1 MRLSSLF
8 IILLLATAAIG
19 QDAKIESPYFITE
32 GIAPGAFPLQS
43 TDVDV
48 SITGPIANVVVRQV
62 YHNHDDQPI
71 EATYV
76 FPASTRAAVHG
87 MTMRIGDRVVEAEIK
102 EKQAARKTYTDAKEA
117 GKRTSLLEQHE
128 SNVFQMSV
136 ANILPGESIEIE
148 LRYTEFL
155 LFEDQQYS
163 FVYPTV
169 VGPRYTGE
177 QAAEYAAQPYTK
189 AGVASTSTFDID
201 VDITMPIPVY
211 NISSRAHAVSVV
223 RLTDRDYQIHLDHS
237 DGYAG
242 NRDYILN
249 YSLAG
254 DEAIAGAITTSFGG
268 ENFFLCQ
275 VEAPEVCE
283 ERQIV
288 PREYIFIVDVS
299 GSMGGFPLTVSKE
312 LMRNLL
318 TGLKQTD
325 HFNIL
330 FFAGGNWMLSPQSL
344 PATQRNIDDAIA
356 AVDKQS
362 GGGGTNMLQ
371 AIKRS
376 MAEPKQAGTSRSFVI
391 VTDGYVSID
400 RTAMDYVRDH
410 LGTANFFAF
419 GIGSSVNRQLIE
431 GLAHVGNAKP
441 FVVTEPSAASAVAQK
456 LHKYI
461 NEPVLTDIRISS
473 NAPLYDLAFDHIPDL
488 MAGRPIYFF
497 GKYKGD
503 KVPTFEVTGNQGNV
517 SFTQRV
523 SAPLAT
529 STATVLPYLWAR
541 ETIKYLDDYTAV
553 ASYTADKQKVIDI
566 GLAYNLLTRYTSFV
580 AVDEEVV
587 TDGNPKTKAQPL
599 PLPKGVGNAAIGV
612 SNAAY
617 SGVGFA
623 MEVEDHLLGSVRLDI
638 HILDDNGKRIY
649 SLEHILEA
657 ILLKSPALS
666 KYLSTGRHRLTIG
679 QPLDCDPL
687 LEILSQELLALGL
700 VQLDDSFV
708 IDIKRVTHE

>member
-8 IILLLATAAIG
+8 IILLLATAAMS
-19 QDAKIESPYFITE
+19 QDTNTSSPYFITE

-87 MTMRIGDRVVEAEIK
+87 MTMRIGDRVVEAQIK
-102 EKQAARKTYTDAKEA
+102 EKAAAKKTYTEAKEA
-117 GKRTSLLEQHE
+117 GKRSSLLEQHE

-136 ANILPGESIEIE
+136 ANILPDESIEIE

-177 QAAEYAAQPYTK
+177 QTAEWAAQPYTQQ
-189 AGVASTSTFDID
+189 GVASTSTFDID
-201 VDITMPIPVY
+201 VDIVMPVPVY
-211 NISSRAHAVSVV
+211 NVSSRAHAVTVV
-223 RLTDRDYQIHLDHS
+223 RLSDREYQVRLDHS

-254 DEAIAGAITTSFGG
+254 NEAIAGAMTASYGG
-268 ENFFLCQ
+268 EHFFLCQ
-275 VEAPEVCE
+275 VEAPEVCDE
-283 ERQIV
+283 AQIV
-288 PREYIFIVDVS
+288 PREYVFIVDVS
-299 GSMGGFPLTVSKE
+299 GSMDGFPLTVSKE

-318 TGLKQTD
+318 TGLKETD

-330 FFAGGNWMLSPQSL
+330 FFAGGNWMLSPESL
-344 PATQRNIDDAIA
+344 TATRDNIDRAIT
-356 AVDKQS
+356 AVDQQS

-371 AIKRS
+371 AIKRA
-376 MAEPKQAGTSRSFVI
+376 MASPKTQGTSRSFVI

-410 LGTANFFAF
+410 LGSANFFAF

-441 FVVTEPSAASAVAQK
+441 FVVTEPTEAMGTAAK

-461 NEPVLTDIRISS
+461 NEPVLTDIKVTSD
-473 NAPLYDLAFDHIPDL
+473 AKLYDLAIKEVPDL

-503 KVPTFEVTGNQGNV
+503 SVPTFEVTGYQGDV
-517 SFTQRV
+517 PFRQQV
-523 SAPLAT
+523 SAMP
-529 STATVLPYLWAR
+529 SMKTASVLPYLWAR

-553 ASYTADKQKVIDI
+553 ASYTADKQKVINI

-580 AVDEEVV
+580 AVDDEVV
-587 TDGNPKTKAQPL
+587 SNGQPRL
-599 PLPKGVGNAAIGV
+599 KKQPSPLPKGVSNAAIGM
-612 SNAAY
+612 SNASY
-617 SGVGFA
+617 SAVGFA
-623 MEVEDHLLGSVRLDI
+623 MEVEDKVLGSVQLDI
-638 HILDDNGKRIY
+638 KVRDDQSQRRKD
-649 SLEHILEA
+649 LEHIVEA
-657 ILLKSPALS
+657 ILIKSPALTQH
-666 KYLSTGRHRLTIG
+666 LAVGRFTVVVG
-679 QPLDCDPL
+679 DTEGSDL
-687 LEILSQELLALGL
+687 LLGILARELLALGL
-700 VQLDDSFV
+700 VDLGDTFV
-708 IDIKRVTHE
+708 IEINKI